1 MNNRLKTLT
10 KGIADVSPLMIPVV
24 PFGIIFGVIGM
35 ELGLS
40 AYMTFG
46 MSVIIFGGASQ
57 IVLLQLFSGGASSLV
72 AITSVGAV
80 NSRHLLYGAV
90 FSEYLSHLK
99 LTWKIILS
107 YILIDQ
113 AFAVS
118 NTYFKKNKENEFK
131 HYHLLGAGFTC
142 WTIWQISTI
151 LGIVLGSVVPEE
163 LGLSFTIS
171 LTFLALL
178 INDFRKFKNI
188 IVMMVSG
195 IVATIGY
202 NAIPFQAYIIVAAL
216 SALLVATL
224 LTLINLKKK
233 IMHWSTIIYCGMI
246 TYLTRFSM
254 IFLLKEDILND
265 KTKKVL
271 SYVPSAIFPA
281 IIFPPIFLDSAGSL
295 DIESNPKIF
304 AAILAIIVGYM
315 SRSILVTIFVGL
327 ISYWFLI
334 FVYYQ

>member
-1 MNNRLKTLT
+1 MNNRLKTLN
-10 KGIADVSPLMIPVV
+10 KGIVDVSPLMIPVV

-46 MSVIIFGGASQ
+46 MSIIIFGGASQ

-72 AITSVGAV
+72 ILSSVGAV
-80 NSRHLLYGAV
+80 NARHVLYGAV
-90 FSEYLSHLK
+90 LSEHLSGLK
-99 LTWKIILS
+99 LFWKIVLS
-107 YILIDQ
+107 YVMTDQ

-118 NTYFKKNKENEFK
+118 NNYFKKDNKDENQ
-131 HYHLLGAGFTC
+131 HYHLLGSGFTC

-188 IVMMVSG
+188 IVMLVSG
-195 IVATIGY
+195 VVATIGY
-202 NAIPFQAYIIVAAL
+202 NTIPFQAYIIVAAL

-224 LTLINLKKK
+224 LTLINLKQ
-233 IMHWSTIIYCGMI
+233 
-246 TYLTRFSM
+246 
-254 IFLLKEDILND
+254 N
-265 KTKKVL
+265 
-271 SYVPSAIFPA
+271 
-281 IIFPPIFLDSAGSL
+281 
-295 DIESNPKIF
+295 
-304 AAILAIIVGYM
+304 
-315 SRSILVTIFVGL
+315 
-327 ISYWFLI
+327 
-334 FVYYQ
+334 